1 MGIFEYL
8 GVLISVIMGLGITHL
23 AIGASKLVQHRDQ
36 CKPYLAH
43 SLWSIGVLMYILI
56 IWWGMYWWSKH
67 TDWSALE
74 YLFITAYALAL
85 FFLSALLFPYD
96 MDKDIDVEA
105 YFFKQRRW
113 FFSTMIVAWLLDI
126 PETLSKGAFD
136 LRDTPSFY
144 FLFVGTQITLGIVG
158 LSTENRK
165 VHLALPIVWLLVTLG
180 FVFSSTMMSVISG

>member
-23 AIGASKLVQHRDQ
+23 AVGASKLVQNRGQ

-43 SLWSIGVLMYILI
+43 SLWSVAVLLYILI
-56 IWWGMYWWSKH
+56 VWWGMYWWSKH
-67 TDWSALE
+67 VDWRSYE

-85 FFLSALLFPYD
+85 FFMSALLYPYD

-113 FFSTMIVAWLLDI
+113 FFSTLFVAWLLDI
-126 PETLSKGAFD
+126 PETLLKGD
-136 LRDTPSFY
+136 GGLRDVPADY
-144 FLFVGTQITLGIVG
+144 FIYVAIMMSISIVG
-158 LSTENRK
+158 FVSENRR
-165 VHLALPIVWLLVTLG
+165 VHLALPIIWIVST
-180 FVFSSTMMSVISG
+180 FVIIGQTTMSVIAN